1 VSTAVSWPV
10 FGTTA
15 TLAVTDAR
23 RLVQARDA
31 VSFELDAID
40 AACSRFRDDSELA
53 ALNVAA
59 GRPQR
64 VSPLLR
70 EAVQVALWAAW
81 YTEGA
86 VDPTIGVGMRAAG
99 YDRTFAAIASD
110 TFATGAPRRG
120 LAVPA
125 AGHDRVE
132 VSGDGTIS
140 LPEGVE
146 LDLGA
151 TAKAWA
157 ADRAARRAARAAG
170 CGVLL
175 SLGGDVAIS
184 GPPRDDDGWPIGL
197 ADDHADDGD
206 ETVVALKAGGLAT
219 SSTTVR
225 RWRRDGHAM
234 HHILDPWTGRPAR
247 VVWRTVSVAAP
258 TCVQA
263 NAASTA
269 AIVLGDRALDWLH
282 ARDTDARLVHRDGQI
297 ATTGR
302 WPAALALS

>member
-1 VSTAVSWPV
+1 VSTAASWPV

-15 TLAVTDAR
+15 TLAVTDPR
-23 RLVQARDA
+23 RLVRAREA
-31 VSFELDAID
+31 VVMELDAID
-40 AACSRFRDDSELA
+40 AACNRFRDDSELA
-53 ALNVAA
+53 ALNRA
-59 GRPQR
+59 GGGAQH

-81 YTEGA
+81 YTDGA
-86 VDPTIGVGMRAAG
+86 VDPTVGAGMRAVG
-99 YDRTFAAIASD
+99 YDRPFAQIASD
-110 TFATGAPRRG
+110 TFVTAVAHNG

-125 AGHDRVE
+125 AGHACVE
-132 VSGDGTIS
+132 VSSDGTIA
-140 LPEGVE
+140 LPDDVE

-157 ADRAARRAARAAG
+157 ADRSARRAARAAD

-197 ADDHADDGD
+197 ADDHASDGD
-206 ETVVALKAGGLAT
+206 DAVVALRAGGLAT

-225 RWRRDGHAM
+225 HWRRDGHAM

-258 TCVQA
+258 TCVEA

-269 AIVLGDRALDWLH
+269 AIVLGDRALEWLE
-282 ARDTDARLVHRDGQI
+282 ARNTDARLVHRDGQI
-297 ATTGR
+297 MTTGR
-302 WPAALALS
+302 WPAAIAI

>member
-1 VSTAVSWPV
+1 VITAASWPV

-23 RLVQARDA
+23 RLVRARTA
-31 VSFELDAID
+31 VETELDAID
-40 AACSRFRDDSELA
+40 AACNRFRDDSELA
-53 ALNVAA
+53 ALNSAA

-64 VSPLLR
+64 VSPLLH
-70 EAVQVALWAAW
+70 EAIEVALWAAR

-86 VDPTIGVGMRAAG
+86 VDPTIGAGMRAAG
-99 YDRTFAAIASD
+99 YDRSFAEITSD
-110 TFATGAPRRG
+110 SFRSAAVGGG
-120 LAVPA
+120 LAVAA
-125 AGHDRVE
+125 AGHERVE
-132 VSGDGTIS
+132 VSSDGTVTVP
-140 LPEGVE
+140 PEVE

-157 ADRAARRAARAAG
+157 ADRAARRSAQAAG

-175 SLGGDVAIS
+175 SLGGDIAIA
-184 GPPRDDDGWPIGL
+184 GTPRDGDGWPIGL
-197 ADDHADDGD
+197 DDDHTGEGGGA
-206 ETVVALKAGGLAT
+206 VVALKAGGLAT
-219 SSTTVR
+219 SSTAVR

-258 TCVQA
+258 TCVEA

-269 AIVLGDRALDWLH
+269 AIVLGDRALDWL
-282 ARDTDARLVHRDGQI
+282 AQRDTDARLVHRDGQI
-297 ATTGR
+297 TTTGR
-302 WPAALALS
+302 WPAALAVS